1 LSNVAEVKLFAE
13 WRHVRRFSP
22 VPTLPELPPYA
33 VRPVEFAFRSVAQRA
48 ARLAI
53 GGEREI
59 ALAALM
65 AARFANANVGA
76 ARLSKTQRESRAAA
90 SRVWFSTLALPARAR
105 LAAQQVVDASAR
117 EDTAS
122 LASSLEELVEVAA
135 QVLDRGAS
143 LELRSLARAA
153 AQNGTEPA

>member
-1 LSNVAEVKLFAE
+1 M
-13 WRHVRRFSP
+13 
-22 VPTLPELPPYA
+22 PTLQQLPPYA
-33 VRPVEFAFRSVAQRA
+33 VRPVEFALRSVAQRA

-65 AARFANANVGA
+65 AARFANGHVGTA
-76 ARLSKTQRESRAAA
+76 QLSKAQREARAAA

-105 LAAQQVVDASAR
+105 LAAQQVVDASAG
-117 EDTAS
+117 DDATG
-122 LASSLEELVEVAA
+122 LAASLEELLEVAA

-143 LELRSLARAA
+143 TELRALARLAA
-153 AQNGTEPA
+153 THNGAAPA